1 MKDMGKVKF
10 KEGIDKYKFIADLQG
25 PNADEV
31 YELVGKF
38 GYDIEFDGRSVKILT
53 VPTKPVYFHD
63 NEPELTVSEIEH
75 SLEEIKKLGLE
86 EAFGNNMSLNS
97 LRSSF
102 VARVEWCVNNNLP
115 FMDQENN
122 FLTALNTKKT
132 FADYSTQVPLKEV
145 KTVSDTEAMEEM
157 DAEDRQVYNQVVES
171 LNYLILQ
178 NPTNEYLPKI
188 VANITKNIV
197 GSLKR
202 KEYRFLPLN
211 DIVQSVMYEGID
223 VTPEMQELTDLILSA
238 FPLDRTNEES
248 RGLA

>member
-1 MKDMGKVKF
+1 M
-10 KEGIDKYKFIADLQG
+10 
-25 PNADEV
+25 
-31 YELVGKF
+31 
-38 GYDIEFDGRSVKILT
+38 
-53 VPTKPVYFHD
+53 
-63 NEPELTVSEIEH
+63 
-75 SLEEIKKLGLE
+75 
-86 EAFGNNMSLNS
+86 
-97 LRSSF
+97 
-102 VARVEWCVNNNLP
+102 
-115 FMDQENN
+115 
-122 FLTALNTKKT
+122 
-132 FADYSTQVPLKEV
+132 